1 MLTGHSLHILLI
13 NIRIK
18 KFTNHRRKNWQVC
31 MLTYVHSTSSLELFP
46 TLSCRGTKV
55 QQPNR
60 DTHIQSQH
68 GIGGLLCYPWV
79 LLGEGESNTH
89 SEREEQRDGK
99 GSWEVSRWRFGSAWV
114 LHSCSGNSG
123 EFTHP
128 ILLHSLHLFLSIN
141 IPCLL
146 LPHCVLSVPVF
157 PLLLSHVPFWQ
168 TDLLVTSYFF
178 PVLIKCRGGEA
189 DLCSD

>member
-1 MLTGHSLHILLI
+1 MH
-13 NIRIK
+13 NP
-18 KFTNHRRKNWQVC
+18 
-31 MLTYVHSTSSLELFP
+31 SSLELFP
-46 TLSCRGTKV
+46 TLSCRGTELH
-55 QQPNR
+55 NR
-60 DTHIQSQH
+60 DTHSGSQY
-68 GIGGLLCYPWV
+68 GIGGLFCYPWV
-79 LLGEGESNTH
+79 LLGEGERQRQREKETH
-89 SEREEQRDGK
+89 TGREEQRDSK
-99 GSWEVSRWRFGSAWV
+99 GSWEVIRWRFGSAWV
-114 LHSCSGNSG
+114 LHSYSGNSE

-141 IPCLL
+141 ILCFPLL
-146 LPHCVLSVPVF
+146 HCTLSVPVF